1 MHICVSPAAP
11 HHDSQEDHPD
21 HLLDHLPDHHP
32 GHPLDHQDDSCH
44 HLICSRSISQCADC
58 NPIILSMHCNDWFA
72 DDCIALK
79 GTYTDIESCRVEWLG
94 QTLDMGAILIGW
106 HTYRLPGLIFLA
118 FLGFINL
125 EFW

>member
-1 MHICVSPAAP
+1 
-11 HHDSQEDHPD
+11 
-21 HLLDHLPDHHP
+21 
-32 GHPLDHQDDSCH
+32 
-44 HLICSRSISQCADC
+44 
-58 NPIILSMHCNDWFA
+58 MHCNDWFA

-94 QTLDMGAILIGW
+94 QTLDIGAILIGW

-125 EFW
+125 GILVKSKVEWVRQVGSSANWTGIVLRPRPSALSET